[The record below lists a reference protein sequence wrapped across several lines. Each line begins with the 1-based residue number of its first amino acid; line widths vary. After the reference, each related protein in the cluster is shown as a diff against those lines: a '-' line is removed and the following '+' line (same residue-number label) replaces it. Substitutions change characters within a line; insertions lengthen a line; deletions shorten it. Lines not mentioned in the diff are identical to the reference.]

1 LKSGREC
8 RSESFEKIV
17 QCSASD
23 LVVKIRMQGI
33 EAEIDGL
40 DSGIAQVEGK
50 RSKEGSIGGEGKGV
64 ELGKATDPPGN
75 FGKIWTEEGFA
86 ARQADM
92 AYSCSDGL
100 LYDMDQF
107 PCGEMFWT
115 RGPPPV
121 GRRSAI
127 QTALVALIGD
137 RDAQII
143 DFPAERIPQ
152 VGGCRIRWD
161 CGW

>member
-1 LKSGREC
+1 
-8 RSESFEKIV
+8 
-17 QCSASD
+17 
-23 LVVKIRMQGI
+23 M
-33 EAEIDGL
+33 
-40 DSGIAQVEGK
+40 
-50 RSKEGSIGGEGKGV
+50 

-152 VGGCRIRWD
+152 GGRRRIRWD